1 MSRIRPT
8 GVGCSRVAPMFRG
21 RYIAVVAAGVLL
33 ASFTFAKDK
42 PKSTLP
48 TYVLQ
53 ARTVSVI
60 IDPDAGVSLD
70 DPRANEVAQRDVE
83 TALLNWRRFQP
94 ILAGQ
99 NADLVIVIRRG
110 TGKVA
115 SGTIHDPRQG
125 RRPVAIDPTDTGID
139 AGAQRGQAPPYAGDM
154 PDASQGSVNGPLNG
168 PVNGS
173 MDQRPHPQ
181 AEMGSSAAEDS
192 FIVYQG
198 KIDAPPVWRY
208 EAKNALK
215 PHSVPAVD
223 IFRKAV
229 DEAEQAAA
237 KQP

>member
-1 MSRIRPT
+1 MKCRI
-8 GVGCSRVAPMFRG
+8 GMVA
-21 RYIAVVAAGVLL
+21 ISAALLL
-33 ASFTFAKDK
+33 ATVGLAKDK
-42 PKSTLP
+42 PKSRLP

-110 TGKVA
+110 TGKMA

-198 KIDAPPVWRY
+198 KIDAPLNAPPVWRY

-223 IFRKAV
+223 VFRKAV
-229 DEAEQAAA
+229 DQAEQAAA

>member
-1 MSRIRPT
+1 VT
-8 GVGCSRVAPMFRG
+8 PMFRG
-21 RYIAVVAAGVLL
+21 RYIAVLAAGVLL

-53 ARTVSVI
+53 AQTVSVI

-139 AGAQRGQAPPYAGDM
+139 GGAQRGQAPPYAGGM

-173 MDQRPHPQ
+173 TDQRPHPQ